1 MKLLLA
7 SDTDFVYEKGSDL
20 LGIPKEK
27 LNVAY
32 ISTAGKGSEHPH
44 IPDKKRLNQ
53 MKEYHATSYDIE
65 GKREDELRQFVSDK
79 NVIWVGGGNTFY
91 LLKAIKT
98 TGFDKIIKEEIAKGK
113 AYIGVSAGSYIAC
126 PTIEVAT
133 WRETNRHGV
142 TDLLA
147 LNLVPFVIKAH
158 YVPEMASVLKAKI
171 KNCKYEVKILNDN
184 QAILVNDDGYSLV

>member
-7 SDTDFVYEKGSDL
+7 SDTDFVYDHGFDL

-44 IPDKKRLNQ
+44 LPDNKRLKQ
-53 MKEYHATSYDIE
+53 LKEFNVTSYDIE
-65 GKREDELRQFVSDK
+65 GKTKDELRQFVFDK

-91 LLKAIKT
+91 LLRAIKA
-98 TGFDKIIKEEIAKGK
+98 TGFDKIIMEEIAKGK
-113 AYIGVSAGSYIAC
+113 VYIGVSAGSYIAC

-142 TDLLA
+142 TDLTA

-158 YVPEMASVLKAKI
+158 YVPEMANALKEKI
-171 KNCKYEVKILNDN
+171 SNCQYEVKILNDN
-184 QAILVNDDGYSLV
+184 QAILVNDGKYTLV